1 MSKKKNLLNESTV
14 RRFMKLANMEAIG
27 DDFIG
32 EGWGSKKGEY
42 KRDHGHKAGD
52 VGGHYK
58 DYEDDTGEKKGDES
72 DTGRGLD
79 YVNEEELDVEL
90 EDVVDVEEVPEEDM
104 EELAG
109 DMEGKV
115 EELVSAIADAIEG
128 VTGVV
133 VDVEG
138 EEEVEVEELPVEEL
152 PVEDEVEVEDE
163 LEVPEELE
171 ELEEAEVTNTV
182 DAEAIVQEV
191 MKRVAAR
198 LLKNRSK

>member
-1 MSKKKNLLNESTV
+1 MSKKKNLLNETTV

-27 DDFIG
+27 NDFIG
-32 EGWGSKKGEY
+32 EGWGSKEDEY
-42 KRDHGHKAGD
+42 KRDHGHKAGI
-52 VGGHYK
+52 VGGHFK
-58 DYEDDTGEKKGDES
+58 DDE
-72 DTGRGLD
+72 
-79 YVNEEELDVEL
+79 VNEEEELDLELGGDVDL
-90 EDVVDVEEVPEEDM
+90 EDVVDVEEVPEELP
-104 EELAG
+104 EEPLG

-138 EEEVEVEELPVEEL
+138 EEEVEVEDELELEVPVEDEVEEL
-152 PVEDEVEVEDE
+152 PVEDELGDTE
-163 LEVPEELE
+163 
-171 ELEEAEVTNTV
+171 T
-182 DAEAIVQEV
+182 IVQEV

>member
-1 MSKKKNLLNESTV
+1 MSKKKKRYKMSKKKNLLNETTV

-27 DDFIG
+27 NDFIG
-32 EGWGSKKGEY
+32 EGWGSKAKEY
-42 KRDHGHKAGD
+42 RREEEDGVEKKAGT
-52 VGGHYK
+52 VGGHFK
-58 DYEDDTGEKKGDES
+58 DYE
-72 DTGRGLD
+72 
-79 YVNEEELDVEL
+79 VNEEEELDLELGGDVDL
-90 EDVVDVEEVPEEDM
+90 EDVVDVEEVPEELP
-104 EELAG
+104 EEPLG

-138 EEEVEVEELPVEEL
+138 EEEVEVEDELELEVPVEDEVEEL
-152 PVEDEVEVEDE
+152 PVEDELGDTE
-163 LEVPEELE
+163 
-171 ELEEAEVTNTV
+171 T
-182 DAEAIVQEV
+182 IVQEV

>member
-1 MSKKKNLLNESTV
+1 MSKKKKRYKMSKKKNLLNETTV

-27 DDFIG
+27 NDFIG
-32 EGWGSKKGEY
+32 EGWGSKAKEY
-42 KRDHGHKAGD
+42 RREDHDGVEKKAGT
-52 VGGHYK
+52 VGGHFK
-58 DYEDDTGEKKGDES
+58 DYE
-72 DTGRGLD
+72 
-79 YVNEEELDVEL
+79 VNEEEELDLELGGDVDL
-90 EDVVDVEEVPEEDM
+90 EDVVDVEEVPEELP
-104 EELAG
+104 EEPLG

-138 EEEVEVEELPVEEL
+138 EEEVEVEDELEL
-152 PVEDEVEVEDE
+152 EVPVEDEVEEVPVEDE
-163 LEVPEELE
+163 VED
-171 ELEEAEVTNTV
+171 T
-182 DAEAIVQEV
+182 EAIVQEV

>member
-1 MSKKKNLLNESTV
+1 MSKKKNLLNETTV

-27 DDFIG
+27 NDFIG
-32 EGWGSKKGEY
+32 EGWGRRNEEY
-42 KRDHGHKAGD
+42 K
-52 VGGHYK
+52 VS
-58 DYEDDTGEKKGDES
+58 E
-72 DTGRGLD
+72 
-79 YVNEEELDVEL
+79 EEELDPELGAGDVDLELGGDVDL
-90 EDVVDVEEVPEEDM
+90 EDVVDVEEVPEELP
-104 EELAG
+104 EEPLG

-138 EEEVEVEELPVEEL
+138 EEEVEAEEL
-152 PVEDEVEVEDE
+152 PVEDEVEE
-163 LEVPEELE
+163 LPAEELPAE
-171 ELEEAEVTNTV
+171 ELPAEELPAEELPG
-182 DAEAIVQEV
+182 DGELGDPEAIVQEV

>member
-58 DYEDDTGEKKGDES
+58 DYE
-72 DTGRGLD
+72 
-79 YVNEEELDVEL
+79 VNEEEEVDLELGDDVEL
-90 EDVVDVEEVPEEDM
+90 EDVVDVEEVPEELP
-104 EELAG
+104 EEPLG

-138 EEEVEVEELPVEEL
+138 EEEVEVEELPVEDEVEEL

-163 LEVPEELE
+163 VGVPEELE